1 MRSAV
6 LLVIISISSLSLRLF
21 AFVNQRLAPFTQLY
35 SLLLVS
41 LEVRYCIE
49 DIIVM
54 VLLQDSRRQIP
65 FSVAS
70 LFDIL

>member
-21 AFVNQRLAPFTQLY
+21 AFVNRRLAPFTQLY